1 VEECGCGQKLSKNEN
16 KNIRLKDR
24 IHGDIQSIVLPRKH
38 TKLYR
43 NYITTYLDLA
53 MGTAMAMAITAQI
66 RRKRKKHMIL
76 FLRAARA

>member
-1 VEECGCGQKLSKNEN
+1 MRTGIEEKREQKHKIKGEN
-16 KNIRLKDR
+16 SRR
-24 IHGDIQSIVLPRKH
+24 HTIHRPH
-38 TKLYR
+38 TKLYW
-43 NYITTYLDLA
+43 NYITTYLDLT